1 MGWIKKVISVG
12 GFILLGC
19 QVVSANEVQSYPY
32 ALFWNDY
39 QMTPGI
45 SKGAVSIDD
54 VLEWRDI
61 CREELGD
68 EMETNADAVYESYDS
83 YFADKSC
90 EFLNVTQCADWYE
103 VYDEEVQQS
112 LQQVRLENYYIV
124 FNDEGQYVYQ
134 LSLGTGEY
142 SSSDSGPFL
151 RACVSGNVIPL
162 RFCTDEELQDFLQE
176 ERERYTEK
184 RNLSMNNV
192 EKADDC
198 QFISGIWELRDI
210 LGIEDIYYDTSGQ
223 LCIAGIFEPEE
234 FQEKLNQQGYQLRGK
249 YYMGVWYMNGRY
261 EVPPDGIQ
269 EEQKQYVQTM
279 AREDEPEKFVEQQKM
294 LYKYTERVG
303 EDKDLPERMAEEQW
317 ENLKIALTEMKKM
330 YPEYSCRN
338 LYYHIAGDYNVEEYT
353 GFDPELLAFAETLE
367 YRADKNQVSEDE
379 FGDPEH
385 LELKNLLRKY
395 KEKYPELTY
404 LQIYQTYLQET
415 EESVQMSKREKL
427 YWYLWQ
433 KYSFDK
439 KTENIQKEGTN
450 GQNNSD
456 KYRETAVA
464 GIIVL
469 VFGAVAVKLWMK
481 KAEKG

>member
-294 LYKYTERVG
+294 LYQYTERVG

-330 YPEYSCRN
+330 YPE
-338 LYYHIAGDYNVEEYT
+338 HILSW
-353 GFDPELLAFAETLE
+353 FHP
-367 YRADKNQVSEDE
+367 
-379 FGDPEH
+379 
-385 LELKNLLRKY
+385 
-395 KEKYPELTY
+395 
-404 LQIYQTYLQET
+404 
-415 EESVQMSKREKL
+415 
-427 YWYLWQ
+427 
-433 KYSFDK
+433 
-439 KTENIQKEGTN
+439 
-450 GQNNSD
+450 SD
-456 KYRETAVA
+456 FSAPKS
-464 GIIVL
+464 
-469 VFGAVAVKLWMK
+469 
-481 KAEKG
+481 

>member
-54 VLEWRDI
+54 VLVWRDI

-124 FNDEGQYVYQ
+124 FNDEGRYVYQ
-134 LSLGTGEY
+134 LSLGAGEY

-151 RACVSGNVIPL
+151 RACVSGNVISL

-184 RNLSMNNV
+184 RNLSMSNV

-210 LGIEDIYYDTSGQ
+210 LGIEDIYYDISGQ

-234 FQEKLNQQGYQLRGK
+234 FQEKLNQQGYQLRGN
-249 YYMGVWYMNGRY
+249 YYMGAWYMNGRY

-279 AREDEPEKFVEQQKM
+279 SREDEPEKFVEQQKM
-294 LYKYTERVG
+294 LYQYTERLG
-303 EDKDLPERMAEEQW
+303 EDKDLPERMTEEQW
-317 ENLKIALTEMKKM
+317 ENLKTALTGMKKM

-338 LYYHIAGDYNVEEYT
+338 LYYHIAGNYDVEEYT

-439 KTENIQKEGTN
+439 KIENIQKEGTKR
-450 GQNNSD
+450 QNNSD